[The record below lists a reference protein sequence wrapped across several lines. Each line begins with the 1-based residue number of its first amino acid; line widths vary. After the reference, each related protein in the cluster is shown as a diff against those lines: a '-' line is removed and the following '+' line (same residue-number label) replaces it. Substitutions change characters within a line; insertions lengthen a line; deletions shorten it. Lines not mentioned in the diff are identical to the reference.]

1 MVARMSAQ
9 KFINDSSGNIAI
21 IFALVLASLV
31 SIVGLAVDFQRSVTA
46 EQTIQSALDSATLA
60 AVSTMQNATKTDAE
74 VQSIAKSIFAANI
87 RTANASLVCPNPT
100 IQLDMKNGT
109 AEGTVLC
116 TLPTT
121 MAAMFS
127 VKDVAIKRTS
137 SATVSIT
144 KLDLAMMLDVSG
156 SMQGQKLKDL
166 KAASKNAIDIL
177 ITPQSGDRVRIA
189 FNTYSTSVNVGDY
202 AKDVKGTN
210 YNKKSSTKN
219 CATERSGIAKYD
231 DDAPASG
238 KYIQEEKKATNNSAL
253 WCPKSSIKPLTSTK
267 KTLQSEIDKLDANGM
282 TAGHLGV
289 AWAWY
294 LISPLWDDIWPS
306 ESKPLAYDEPNSIK
320 AIILMTDGEFNTY
333 YQTGQGSSVSQSK
346 KLCTSMKDEGVIV
359 YSVAFQA
366 PSSGKDVLKA
376 CATSSE
382 HFFDASNGDE
392 LKAAYAAIASQLTN
406 LRVTR

>member
-156 SMQGQKLKDL
+156 SMSGSEDSRTFKTPHLKMQ
-166 KAASKNAIDIL
+166 STFL
-177 ITPQSGDRVRIA
+177 ITPQSRRPRPHCLQHL
-189 FNTYSTSVNVGDY
+189 FHVGE
-202 AKDVKGTN
+202 
-210 YNKKSSTKN
+210 
-219 CATERSGIAKYD
+219 CRRLRQRRERHELQEEEFDEKLRRRNAVESPSID
-231 DDAPASG
+231 DDAPASRQIHAG
-238 KYIQEEKKATNNSAL
+238 REESHEQLRAVV
-253 WCPKSSIKPLTSTK
+253 P
-267 KTLQSEIDKLDANGM
+267 E
-282 TAGHLGV
+282 
-289 AWAWY
+289 
-294 LISPLWDDIWPS
+294 
-306 ESKPLAYDEPNSIK
+306 
-320 AIILMTDGEFNTY
+320 
-333 YQTGQGSSVSQSK
+333 
-346 KLCTSMKDEGVIV
+346 
-359 YSVAFQA
+359 
-366 PSSGKDVLKA
+366 
-376 CATSSE
+376 
-382 HFFDASNGDE
+382 E
-392 LKAAYAAIASQLTN
+392 LN
-406 LRVTR
+406 